1 MHRASNCLPVSE
13 SNALLAV
20 EDLLTQCAVSHDVV
34 FALGPRALE
43 RFFRQALMSHLPPSK
58 VLPCPRVDWDVSD
71 DGVLSIETPGLR
83 LSGAYPAWNE
93 KPLRP
98 ITVVVVR
105 EIDQTTI
112 RYHCVGGVLVLQLSS
127 TGTGLTVSAKLL
139 GFPNAP
145 GRLLVIGPAKVEGAA
160 RWAQNGQLHP
170 RPALGDAPIDDDYA
184 MVNALIADD
193 GTTLAFGP
201 RDLRRFRVAGRV
213 TGRDTLSDGMHFSMG
228 YHLESLAIPQEGLDL
243 PALYV
248 TSGTRP
254 FSTLRGVAAML
265 AVEMNARRRF
275 GPGNHWC
282 SWYSHYFNFSRN
294 DLEAFLVGLKT
305 APQPTLRA
313 VQIDA
318 GYFTA
323 PGDWL
328 SPNEKW
334 PGGLEPAFARIA
346 EAGFMPGVWIAPYMA
361 GNRSK
366 IIAENPEWILRR
378 HDGTPMLGLVAYGE
392 EKTWG
397 YPDEEWYVL
406 DSSHPGV
413 TAHIVHCLRTLRGW
427 GARFFKTDFL
437 FWALF
442 EPGDDQVRRHRPGL
456 TSIERM
462 RALLAAMREAMG
474 EDSFW
479 LGCLAPF
486 PPMIGFAD
494 AMRTGGDNA
503 SHWPMDP
510 DHCGHSAL
518 HLIRSSW
525 AMQFAN
531 GVLWQNDADALILRN
546 FHTDLT
552 PNEVVSLALWVAA
565 LGGAVNTSDSLAECP
580 PERQTLWRFCT
591 QGPAAGIADLP
602 YWGMPNHPLPVIVRP
617 YPTLQAW
624 AVLTVNISNE
634 KQYGAFTI
642 AELTGSGRSVK
653 AACWGPDGIEK
664 LEFVNEITAS
674 LQPHHHRLWWVT
686 ESGDPPPVGFT
697 LGGALELLPS

>member
-1 MHRASNCLPVSE
+1 
-13 SNALLAV
+13 
-20 EDLLTQCAVSHDVV
+20 
-34 FALGPRALE
+34 
-43 RFFRQALMSHLPPSK
+43 MSATVIPKLHPG
-58 VLPCPRVDWDVSD
+58 VTWHVSD
-71 DGVLSIETPGLR
+71 EGVLTLEASGLR
-83 LSGAYPAWNE
+83 LRGAYPAWNNG
-93 KPLRP
+93 PLRP
-98 ITVVVVR
+98 LTVVVAR
-105 EIDQTTI
+105 ENDHTSVS
-112 RYHCVGGVLVLQLSS
+112 YYCVGGVVVLRISS
-127 TGTGLTVSAKLL
+127 TVTGMAVSAKLL
-139 GFPNAP
+139 GFTRGPQ
-145 GRLLVIGPAKVEGAA
+145 RLLVIGPAKVEGAT
-160 RWAQNGQLHP
+160 RWAQNGHLHP
-170 RPALGDAPIDDDYA
+170 LPARRDAPVDDDYGL
-184 MVNALIADD
+184 VNALIADD

-213 TGRDTLSDGMHFSMG
+213 TGSDTLSDGMHFSMG
-228 YHLESLAIPQEGLDL
+228 YHLEGLAVPEEGLEL

-248 TSGTRP
+248 TAGTKP
-254 FSTLRGVAAML
+254 FSTLKAVAKTL
-265 AVEMNARRRF
+265 AEEMGARRRF

-282 SWYSHYFNFSRN
+282 SWYSHYFNFSRS
-294 DLEAFLVGLKT
+294 DLEGFLDGLKT
-305 APQPTLRA
+305 FSQPSLRA

-334 PGGLEPAFARIA
+334 PGGLEPAFAQIA
-346 EAGFMPGVWIAPYMA
+346 AAGFMPGIWITPYMA

-378 HDGTPMLGLVAYGE
+378 HDGTPVLGLVAYGE
-392 EKTWG
+392 EKVWG

-413 TAHIVHCLRTLRGW
+413 TAHIVHCLCTLRGW
-427 GARFFKTDFL
+427 GAKFFKTDFL

-462 RALLAAMREAMG
+462 QTLLSAMREAIG

-503 SHWPMDP
+503 SRWPLDP
-510 DHCGHSAL
+510 DHSGHSAL

-531 GVLWQNDADALILRN
+531 GVLWQNDADALILRD
-546 FHTDLT
+546 FHTDLA
-552 PNEVVSLALWVAA
+552 PHEVLSLALWVAA
-565 LGGAVNTSDSLAECP
+565 LGGAVNTSDPLHECAAD
-580 PERQTLWRFCT
+580 RQRLWGFCT

-602 YWGMPNHPLPVIVRP
+602 YWRMPDHPLPVIVRP
-617 YPTLQAW
+617 YPELGAW
-624 AVLTVNISNE
+624 GVLTVNISVE
-634 KQYGAFTI
+634 KQREVFPI
-642 AELTGSGRSVK
+642 AELIGSKATVK
-653 AACWGPDGIEK
+653 GAAWGPDGIGL
-664 LEFVNEITAS
+664 LETVFELTAA
-674 LQPHHHRLWWVT
+674 LDPHHHRLWWVT
-686 ESGDPPPVGFT
+686 ESG
-697 LGGALELLPS
+697 